1 MRYIPDENLTK
12 EMVHLSMLNGYMYLI
27 KGESISKAY
36 ERNQTEQIY
45 YPFNVDLGVELKDI
59 KSMIE
64 HFANDSIQD
73 FEKCIELKKLYDKHS
88 DRYCNNEIK
97 KNEL

>member
-1 MRYIPDENLTK
+1 
-12 EMVHLSMLNGYMYLI
+12 
-27 KGESISKAY
+27 
-36 ERNQTEQIY
+36 
-45 YPFNVDLGVELKDI
+45 
-59 KSMIE
+59 MIE